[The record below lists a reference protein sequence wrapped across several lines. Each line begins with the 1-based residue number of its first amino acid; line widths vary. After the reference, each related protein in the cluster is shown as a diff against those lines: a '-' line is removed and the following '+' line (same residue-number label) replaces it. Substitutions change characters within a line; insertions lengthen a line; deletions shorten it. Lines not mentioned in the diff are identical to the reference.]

1 MPKRQCKN
9 TIYCLKI
16 KILLFHFEIKQAI
29 KVVGDVNDYTVH
41 ERAIQAALNAFG
53 KIDIL
58 FNNAGVSQFD
68 TIDTIDPDQFDR
80 LMNTNLRSIIFL
92 TKACVPYLIKQKG
105 TFLLFLKLVNVIYF
119 TLLYKTR
126 CNY

>member
-9 TIYCLKI
+9 TIYCLKTLRI
-16 KILLFHFEIKQAI
+16 KIILFHFKTKQAI
-29 KVVGDVNDYTVH
+29 KVVGDVNDHTVH

-58 FNNAGVSQFD
+58 FNNAGVSQYD

-80 LMNTNLRSIIFL
+80 LMNTNLKSIIFL

-105 TFLLFLKLVNVIYF
+105 TFFSF
-119 TLLYKTR
+119 
-126 CNY
+126 